1 MKKTAY
7 GGTKITDLTHINK
20 NDYKLKEKIEQRFFK
35 IVSKN
40 EGMIC
45 ADLWSENNK
54 DDDGIYFSIK
64 YMEFPDS
71 IVKNNND

>member
-40 EGMIC
+40 DMIC
-45 ADLWSENNK
+45 HDGLFSK
-54 DDDGIYFSIK
+54 DGCEDFPIK
-64 YMEFPDS
+64 YVEFPDS